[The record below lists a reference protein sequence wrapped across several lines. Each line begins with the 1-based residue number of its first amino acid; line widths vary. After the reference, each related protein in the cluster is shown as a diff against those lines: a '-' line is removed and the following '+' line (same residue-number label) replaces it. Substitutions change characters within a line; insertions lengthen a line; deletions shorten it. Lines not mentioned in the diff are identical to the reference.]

1 MAIPTMA
8 LFLMLTM
15 VIGTGNL
22 YQFAEGG
29 KRRIRVTDDL
39 DDVIDDEEDDSWR
52 EWGKKKS
59 TTPDFDPPPE
69 DFSELDPSK
78 MQEEIL
84 KLQLGSVFGFV
95 KLQLLGFPRTSDM
108 VSEIAIRW
116 TKIAGTG
123 GIEAKFM
130 AVDRSTIMFT
140 MEKGQDV
147 IELKEFLLSQP
158 DAYEVKLG
166 DQLFRRPGD
175 APFEQVFNIYQS
187 QKNRVGAG
195 SSGEHDDL

>member
-1 MAIPTMA
+1 MA

>member
-1 MAIPTMA
+1 M
-8 LFLMLTM
+8 
-15 VIGTGNL
+15 G
-22 YQFAEGG
+22 Q
-29 KRRIRVTDDL
+29 
-39 DDVIDDEEDDSWR
+39 
-52 EWGKKKS
+52 KKKS